1 MDRISAIRNV
11 EEALR
16 AFEAGEA
23 DLAAT
28 EERVVTVL
36 RTYATEFEGEAQ
48 SDLSAYRARGEAPA
62 DGTVVVAATPAE
74 ARERVRDLLDAP
86 GEAAVEFEVEPL

>member
-16 AFEAGEA
+16 AFESGEA

-28 EERVVTVL
+28 EERVLATL
-36 RTYATEFEGEAQ
+36 RTYATEFDDESGLGAYVGRGAEGVE
-48 SDLSAYRARGEAPA
+48 D
-62 DGTVVVAATPAE
+62 VVVIASSRAE
-74 ARERVRDLLDAP
+74 ARDRIGDHAPDAP
-86 GEAAVEFEVEPL
+86 DSFDVERLD

>member
-16 AFEAGEA
+16 SFEEGEA

-28 EERVVTVL
+28 EERVLAAL
-36 RTYATEFEGEAQ
+36 RTYATEF
-48 SDLSAYRARGEAPA
+48 D
-62 DGTVVVAATPAE
+62 DGTDRTAYVGRGADAVDDVVVVASSRVE
-74 ARERVRDLLDAP
+74 ARELIRDH
-86 GEAAVEFEVEPL
+86 AADPPSSFDVEPVG

>member
-23 DLAAT
+23 DLATT
-28 EERVVTVL
+28 EERVLAAL
-36 RTYATEFEGEAQ
+36 RTYATEFEGSGLGAYVGRGAEAVE
-48 SDLSAYRARGEAPA
+48 D
-62 DGTVVVAATPAE
+62 VVVIASSRAE
-74 ARERVRDLLDAP
+74 ARDRIVEHAPATPSSFDVEQLD
-86 GEAAVEFEVEPL
+86 

>member
-1 MDRISAIRNV
+1 MDRISTIRNV

-28 EERVVTVL
+28 EERVLAAL
-36 RTYATEFEGEAQ
+36 RTYATEFDDETARAAYVGRGADAVEG
-48 SDLSAYRARGEAPA
+48 
-62 DGTVVVAATPAE
+62 VVVIASSRAE
-74 ARERVRDLLDAP
+74 ARERVADH
-86 GEAAVEFEVEPL
+86 AAGDPTGFEIDRLG

>member
-28 EERVVTVL
+28 EQRVLAAL
-36 RTYATEFEGEAQ
+36 RTYATEFDDGSGLGAYVGRGAEAVE
-48 SDLSAYRARGEAPA
+48 D
-62 DGTVVVAATPAE
+62 VVVIASSPAE
-74 ARERVRDLLDAP
+74 ARERIADHAP
-86 GEAAVEFEVEPL
+86 EAPSSFGVEQLG

>member
-16 AFEAGEA
+16 AFEEGET

-28 EERVVTVL
+28 EERVLATL
-36 RTYATEFEGEAQ
+36 RTYATEFDDETALAAYVGRGDEAVEGV
-48 SDLSAYRARGEAPA
+48 
-62 DGTVVVAATPAE
+62 VVVASSRAE
-74 ARERVRDLLDAP
+74 AKERVAEHAADAP
-86 GEAAVEFEVEPL
+86 GPFDVERLE

>member
-16 AFEAGEA
+16 AFEEGEA

-28 EERVVTVL
+28 EKRVLATL
-36 RTYATEFEGEAQ
+36 RTYATEFDAETGVRAYVGRGTEAVE
-48 SDLSAYRARGEAPA
+48 DV
-62 DGTVVVAATPAE
+62 VVVASSRAE
-74 ARERVRDLLDAP
+74 ARERIADHADDPPAS
-86 GEAAVEFEVEPL
+86 FDVEPVG

>member
-1 MDRISAIRNV
+1 MDRISTLRNV

-28 EERVVTVL
+28 EERVLATL
-36 RTYATEFEGEAQ
+36 RTYATEFDDETALAAYTGRNDEAVEGV
-48 SDLSAYRARGEAPA
+48 
-62 DGTVVVAATPAE
+62 VVVASSRAE
-74 ARERVRDLLDAP
+74 ARDRIAEHAPAATESFDVERL
-86 GEAAVEFEVEPL
+86 E

>member
-48 SDLSAYRARGEAPA
+48 AELSAYRARGEAPA

-74 ARERVRDLLDAP
+74 ARERIRNLIDDGDGVA
-86 GEAAVEFEVEPL
+86 FEVDPL

>member
-16 AFEAGEA
+16 AFETGEA

-28 EERVVTVL
+28 EERVLATL
-36 RTYATEFEGEAQ
+36 RTYATEFEDETGR
-48 SDLSAYRARGEAPA
+48 SAYVGRGA
-62 DGTVVVAATPAE
+62 DAAEGVVVIASSRAE
-74 ARERVRDLLDAP
+74 ARDRIRERAP
-86 GEAAVEFEVEPL
+86 EAGSVDVERLE

>member
-16 AFEAGEA
+16 AFETGEA

-28 EERVVTVL
+28 EERVLATL
-36 RTYATEFEGEAQ
+36 RTYATEFDDESGLGAYVGRGTEAVEDVVVIA
-48 SDLSAYRARGEAPA
+48 SSRGEARDRIA
-62 DGTVVVAATPAE
+62 DHAPE
-74 ARERVRDLLDAP
+74 ASS
-86 GEAAVEFEVEPL
+86 FEVDRLD

>member
-28 EERVVTVL
+28 EERVLAAL
-36 RTYATEFEGEAQ
+36 RTYATEFEGSGLGAYAGHGAEAVE
-48 SDLSAYRARGEAPA
+48 D
-62 DGTVVVAATPAE
+62 VVVIASSRAEARDRIAEHAPATPASFDV
-74 ARERVRDLLDAP
+74 ERLD
-86 GEAAVEFEVEPL
+86 

>member
-16 AFEAGEA
+16 AFEDGEA

-28 EERVVTVL
+28 EERVLATL
-36 RTYATEFEGEAQ
+36 RTYATEFDDETGLA
-48 SDLSAYRARGEAPA
+48 AYVGRGDDAV
-62 DGTVVVAATPAE
+62 DGVVVVAASRPE
-74 ARERVRDLLDAP
+74 ARDRIAANAPEAPSGFDVERL
-86 GEAAVEFEVEPL
+86 G

>member
-1 MDRISAIRNV
+1 MDRISTIRNV

-28 EERVVTVL
+28 EERVLAAL
-36 RTYATEFEGEAQ
+36 RTYATEFDDETALAAYVGRGDASVEG
-48 SDLSAYRARGEAPA
+48 
-62 DGTVVVAATPAE
+62 VIVVASSRAE
-74 ARERVRDLLDAP
+74 ARERIADHAPDAA
-86 GEAAVEFEVEPL
+86 EAFEVERLG

>member
-16 AFEAGEA
+16 SFESGEA

-28 EERVVTVL
+28 EERVLAAL
-36 RTYATEFEGEAQ
+36 RTYATEFDDEGRR
-48 SDLSAYRARGEAPA
+48 AYVGRGA
-62 DGTVVVAATPAE
+62 DAVDGVVVVASSRAE
-74 ARERVRDLLDAP
+74 ARERVRDHAPDAP
-86 GEAAVEFEVEPL
+86 EAFEVEPIG